1 MAKAPSGA
9 CVILIVYAKNACMAF
24 SPRYVQPKSVLLE
37 RRLLPGL
44 DTVEYHKPNL
54 LVYLYVI
61 IPPLYTVVCNN
72 PVSLFIYT

>member
-9 CVILIVYAKNACMAF
+9 CGILILCVKNACMAF
-24 SPRYVQPKSVLLE
+24 FPRYLQPKSVLLE
-37 RRLLPGL
+37 RLLLPGL
-44 DTVEYHKPNL
+44 DTAVYHKPHL

-61 IPPLYTVVCNN
+61 IPPLCTVVCNN